1 MILTENDYQE
11 LAEQIHEGGEV
22 ACIEG
27 DEYLEVFYDYEEESY
42 QENDFNLGYG
52 NGTGAWVTT
61 AVYLYV
67 NRWLCLDE
75 DGKEVDCDFDE
86 CKLQEWLTA
95 LRVG

>member
-1 MILTENDYQE
+1 MKLTDSDYQE
-11 LAEQIHEGGEV
+11 LADQIYEGGQL
-22 ACIEG
+22 ACIDG
-27 DEYLEVFYDYEEESY
+27 DECLEVYYDYEEESY
-42 QENDFNLGYG
+42 QENDFNCGYG

-67 NRWLCLDE
+67 NNWSCTDE
-75 DGKEVDCDFDE
+75 DGKETDCNFDE